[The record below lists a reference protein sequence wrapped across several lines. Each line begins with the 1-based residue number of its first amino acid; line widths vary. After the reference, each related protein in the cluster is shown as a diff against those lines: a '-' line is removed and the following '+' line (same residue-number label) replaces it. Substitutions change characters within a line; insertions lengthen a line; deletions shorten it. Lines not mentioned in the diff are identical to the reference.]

1 MFTQNKILRQR
12 SSELTAFVTSLS
24 IAIIAIKKS
33 SEILLKKCPV
43 IDIETNEMSSIETLS
58 FKAVTLFGEIIEI
71 TYEGINARKVHRII
85 T

>member
-1 MFTQNKILRQR
+1 MLTQNRILRQR
-12 SSELTAFVTSLS
+12 SSDLTAFITSLS

-33 SEILLKKCPV
+33 SEFLLKKSHV
-43 IDIETNEMSSIETLS
+43 IDIETDEITSHETLS